1 MNRENER
8 CQTLNFCVKR
18 NNTLKRFNQAVDAIK
33 KTKVEQLIMIKHPY
47 NVPLTEQCIR
57 LLAHRH
63 ISSKD
68 ELKHELIQLGFLDI
82 SLSSISFMLIGI
94 GAKKVTDTN
103 GRKYYCLREPRSNGT
118 KPRSKI

>member
-1 MNRENER
+1 
-8 CQTLNFCVKR
+8 
-18 NNTLKRFNQAVDAIK
+18 
-33 KTKVEQLIMIKHPY
+33 MIKHPY

-103 GRKYYCLREPRSNGT
+103 GRKYYCLRSLAPTELNRAV
-118 KPRSKI
+118 KSKKYFSLVIAHFF